1 MSTRSKAQ
9 QNIRSTDRG
18 GVFTLCLAVV
28 FITVGVCFLL
38 GISAPTTTRSLAF
51 FKSLVISL
59 AGNFHV
65 PLPFL
70 LIALGAALAVSSK
83 RRASLKPALLSL
95 FLYICI
101 LAFITLISSVTG
113 YGTLMDFTLNLNIHY
128 MKHNN
133 PTSYGAYLNAAF
145 AQFGGRATPLPG
157 GGWIGMLIAF
167 PLWKLL
173 GKAGGIMLIA
183 IVASV
188 LFFALIKFNPIIY
201 IQKLNDK
208 KRMQAMQSIEQN
220 RSPENNMQE
229 NAGKKSPETQFSY
242 NTAQETNENILNQQA
257 MWDAPPVQESL
268 FRAPAIDPNAFYNAD
283 TDEQLGFKP
292 VKDNM
297 DNFYSLTGEKTANSV
312 KNQTAAAQ
320 SYSKPNFVAKQ
331 PEPNAQ
337 QQIAQQG
344 ILDEQQSNA
353 EFVKQNANQNIKNAS
368 PVNAAP
374 DLENKLNT
382 TAKTFNDTAYS
393 ASDKQ
398 ENIDNVKP
406 IEEKNIQEIKNSKES
421 YVQKPKA
428 ESASSKFKTEQKTSK
443 SRNAKSD
450 GEQLSFVPEYYDKP
464 PERLLSSPS
473 AGSREDTSEEDIKRA
488 EKLVQTLD
496 SFNIPATVQQIVH
509 GPAITRF
516 AIRLGEGVNVN
527 KIRNVLDNLSLELL
541 ARAPVRA
548 EIPIPGTPLVGI
560 EVANDKSE
568 TVFLNEVLFSQKLL
582 NNNSPTTIA
591 LGKDI
596 TGTPIICDL
605 SNMPHLL
612 IAGATGSGKS
622 VCINS
627 IITSL
632 LYRARPDEVRLMLVD
647 PKFVELQPYNACPHL
662 LVPVITDVNDAAAAL
677 EWLCDEMDDRYLR
690 MQKNGAR
697 NIKGYNKRLS
707 PGEEKMPYIVV
718 IIDEMADLILMSGK
732 EVEEYIKRITAK
744 ARAAGICLILAT
756 QRPSVNVITGVIK
769 ANIPSRIAFQVT
781 SQVDSRTILDSV
793 GAEKLLGY
801 GDMLYMP
808 RTAPAPFRVQGCF
821 ISDKD
826 VESVTEY
833 VKSRNQTE
841 YNMDLMEHI
850 EDSKKQENKGAG
862 YYSSDSNESFDELL
876 PDAIEMAVESGQ
888 TSISM
893 LQRVL
898 RVGYGR
904 AGRLVDEMERRGI
917 IGPSEGTKPRV
928 AIMTREEY
936 NRLVEAGD
944 ERIK

>member
-9 QNIRSTDRG
+9 QNIRSTDRA
-18 GVFTLCLAVV
+18 GVFMLCMAVIMITL
-28 FITVGVCFLL
+28 GVCFLL

-51 FKSLVISL
+51 FKSVVISL
-59 AGNFHV
+59 SGNFNV

-70 LIALGAALAVSSK
+70 LIALGASFAVSSK
-83 RRASLKPALLSL
+83 RRASLRVALLS
-95 FLYICI
+95 FSLYVCI
-101 LAFITLISSVTG
+101 LTFITLISTVTG
-113 YGTLMDFTLNLNIHY
+113 YGTLMDYTLNLNIHY
-128 MKHNN
+128 LKHPN
-133 PTSYGAYLNAAF
+133 PTSYGAYLSAAY

-173 GKAGGIMLIA
+173 GKAGGIMLIVIA
-183 IVASV
+183 AAAQ
-188 LFFALIKFNPIIY
+188 LFALIGFNPIIY
-201 IQKLNDK
+201 AQKLSDK
-208 KRMQAMQSIEQN
+208 KRAQAVNSIDKDPLN
-220 RSPENNMQE
+220 
-229 NAGKKSPETQFSY
+229 ETDAHEGA
-242 NTAQETNENILNQQA
+242 NTAATQKQPVYEAEENTASKQVT
-257 MWDAPPVQESL
+257 WDAPLVQESL
-268 FRAPAIDPNAFYNAD
+268 FGAPAIDPNAFYNEK

-292 VKDNM
+292 VEDNM
-297 DNFYSLTGEKTANSV
+297 DDFYNLTGQETARHIKKHDEHSQNYFNKENASMINDV
-312 KNQTAAAQ
+312 RAQRQTQSALYKAQ
-320 SYSKPNFVAKQ
+320 
-331 PEPNAQ
+331 
-337 QQIAQQG
+337 
-344 ILDEQQSNA
+344 DEQQSGIKKAIQDADNNYTA
-353 EFVKQNANQNIKNAS
+353 NNTSQIYSSECIKDDQKTSPDEAQDISCSPNLKQKSFENSKPEEDKN
-368 PVNAAP
+368 
-374 DLENKLNT
+374 ENKI
-382 TAKTFNDTAYS
+382 
-393 ASDKQ
+393 
-398 ENIDNVKP
+398 ENKKR
-406 IEEKNIQEIKNSKES
+406 E
-421 YVQKPKA
+421 PKA
-428 ESASSKFKTEQKTSK
+428 ENTAVNLKPKKKTFEK
-443 SRNAKSD
+443 SGGNLKSN
-450 GEQLSFVPEYYDKP
+450 GEQLSFVPEYYDIP
-464 PERLLSSPS
+464 PERLLSSCPE
-473 AGSREDTSEEDIKRA
+473 GSREDTSEEDVKRA
-488 EKLVQTLD
+488 KKLVQTLD

-541 ARAPVRA
+541 AKAPVRA

-560 EVANDKSE
+560 EVANDKAE
-568 TVFLNEVLFSQKLL
+568 TVYLREVLFSKKLL
-582 NNNSPTTIA
+582 NNNSPTTVA

-596 TGTPIICDL
+596 AGTPIICDL
-605 SNMPHLL
+605 SSMPHLL

-627 IITSL
+627 VITSL
-632 LYRARPDEVRLMLVD
+632 LYRARPDQVRLILVD

-662 LVPVITDVNDAAAAL
+662 LSPVITDVNDAAAAL

-690 MQKNGAR
+690 MQKSGAR
-697 NIKGYNKRLS
+697 NIAGYNKRLN

-718 IIDEMADLILMSGK
+718 IIDEMADLILTSGK

-808 RTAPAPFRVQGCF
+808 RTSPAPSRVQGCF

-841 YNMDLMEHI
+841 YNADLMEHI
-850 EDSKKQENKGAG
+850 EDAKKQEKKGPD
-862 YYSSDSNESFDELL
+862 YYSSENTEVFDELL

-917 IGPSEGTKPRV
+917 VGPSEGTKPRV
-928 AIMTREEY
+928 TLMTREEY

-944 ERIK
+944 ERIR